1 MKILIAEDD
10 EDSRAM
16 LTSILTG
23 YGYEVISCGNGIE
36 ALRLARTNQPNLIIS
51 DILMPEM
58 DGFELCCQTK
68 ADAELKNI
76 PFIFYTATYTDHCDE
91 ELAMAIS
98 ASRFLVKPLEPQ
110 TLIGII
116 QEIMAASRTEKLP
129 VPQKSIKE
137 ISELKE
143 MHLHSVSRKLD
154 KKTKMLERER
164 EVLKKNEERLK
175 KLTKQLSKAQEIAHL
190 GSWELDPVSDEPDCS
205 DEMYRIFE
213 FAPKAFS
220 QSTRPFYKVFVD
232 TIHPDDR
239 KYVFN
244 AYTAFVRN
252 RRPYNIE
259 YRLLM
264 KDGRIKYIYECRETA
279 YDGEGSGKVLRSH
292 GIVLDITERKQSE
305 IEREKLQEQLVKT
318 QKMESVGRVASGVV
332 HDFNNMISVILGF
345 ADLALVKM
353 GSSNPFSTDM
363 KEIRKAAVRSANL
376 TRQLMTFLRKQKT
389 VPRVLALN
397 KIVEDM
403 INMLRRLAG
412 SKIDLA
418 WQPDTELGQIKI
430 DPVQIDQIMTNL
442 CANARDAIAGKGN
455 IKVETRNIDFDESYC
470 AEHPEFVAG
479 KFVRL
484 CVIDDG
490 CGMDKNTKKSL
501 FEPFFTTKGEGQGIG
516 LGLSTVYGVVKQNN
530 GFISV
535 DSEPGEGTT
544 FNIYL
549 PRYTD

>member
-1 MKILIAEDD
+1 MKILIAEDN

-16 LTSILTG
+16 LTSTLTG
-23 YGYEVISCGNGIE
+23 HGYEVMSCANGIE
-36 ALRLARTNQPNLIIS
+36 ALRLARTTQPNLIIS

-91 ELAMAIS
+91 ELAMTME
-98 ASRFLVKPLEPQ
+98 ASRFLIKPLEPQ

-116 QEIMAASRTEKLP
+116 QEVMAASRTKKLP
-129 VPQKSIKE
+129 VPLESIKE
-137 ISELKE
+137 KSELKE
-143 MHLHSVSRKLD
+143 MQLRSVSRKLD
-154 KKTKMLERER
+154 KKIKMLERER
-164 EVLKKNEERLK
+164 EALKKNEERLK
-175 KLTKQLSKAQEIAHL
+175 RLTKQLSQAQKIAHL
-190 GSWELDPVSDEPDCS
+190 GSWELDSVSNELDCS

-213 FAPKAFS
+213 FAPDAFS
-220 QSTRPFYKVFVD
+220 QSCEPFYTVFVD

-244 AYTAFVRN
+244 AYAAFVRN
-252 RRPYNIE
+252 RSPYNVE

-264 KDGRIKYIYECRETA
+264 KDGRIKYIYECRETT
-279 YDGEGSGKVLRSH
+279 YDGDGNGKVLRSH

-305 IEREKLQEQLVKT
+305 IQREELQMQLAKT

-353 GSSNPFSTDM
+353 GSSNPFIADM
-363 KEIRKAAVRSANL
+363 QEIRKAAKRSANL

-389 VPRVLALN
+389 VPKVLALN

-403 INMLRRLAG
+403 INLLRRLAG

-418 WQPDTELGQIKI
+418 WQPDTELWQVKI

-442 CANARDAIAGKGN
+442 CSNARDAISGEGN
-455 IKVETRNIDFDESYC
+455 ITVETRNIAFDEAYC
-470 AEHPEFVAG
+470 AEHPGFVAG
-479 KFVRL
+479 NFVKL
-484 CVIDDG
+484 CVRDDG
-490 CGMDKNTKKSL
+490 CGMDKDTKKNL
-501 FEPFFTTKGEGQGIG
+501 FEPFFTTKEESLGTG
-516 LGLSTVYGVVKQNN
+516 LGLSTVYGVVEQNN

-535 DSEPGEGTT
+535 DSELGEGTT
-544 FNIYL
+544 VKIYL